1 MTDKENSWLGLLSE
15 SLGVSGV
22 EEKMEIVED
31 TEEEEKGAK
40 KKGAKAAAER
50 RKRIMAQTVSQQK
63 NFMTENSQIFDET
76 SRKTCVDL

>member
-1 MTDKENSWLGLLSE
+1 MTDKENPWLGLLSE

-50 RKRIMAQTVSQQK
+50 
-63 NFMTENSQIFDET
+63 
-76 SRKTCVDL
+76 